1 MNNKTIELS
10 SLKDFDDVSGEYKLT
25 CICGAVTVIKPD
37 QLLQNH
43 ILIRCKGC
51 YLQYDIHVS
60 NMEIGIAYYYL
71 QNYSEAIRHY
81 LIHQRECEDDSQT
94 VEFNVYDALCQLYDH
109 QSTEEGR
116 NECIT
121 MFSTLYPDSHYD
133 LINRQPTESLLTPS
147 ALETYF
153 KDRLS
158 TIQSLCK
165 EIKDNR

>member
-1 MNNKTIELS
+1 
-10 SLKDFDDVSGEYKLT
+10 
-25 CICGAVTVIKPD
+25 
-37 QLLQNH
+37 
-43 ILIRCKGC
+43 
-51 YLQYDIHVS
+51 
-60 NMEIGIAYYYL
+60 MEIGIAYYYL
-71 QNYSEAIRHY
+71 QNYSEAIRWVNEQRMMSSHY

-147 ALETYF
+147 AIRNLF
-153 KDRLS
+153 QRQ
-158 TIQSLCK
+158 TINNSISL
-165 EIKDNR
+165 

>member
-1 MNNKTIELS
+1 MMS
-10 SLKDFDDVSGEYKLT
+10 S
-25 CICGAVTVIKPD
+25 
-37 QLLQNH
+37 
-43 ILIRCKGC
+43 
-51 YLQYDIHVS
+51 
-60 NMEIGIAYYYL
+60 
-71 QNYSEAIRHY
+71 HY

-133 LINRQPTESLLTPS
+133 LINRQPAESLLTPS

-153 KDRLS
+153 NYQQFNLFVKRSRTIGSLFDS
-158 TIQSLCK
+158 TRNNTL
-165 EIKDNR
+165 